1 MKLSTLIKIGAL
13 GLLWPT
19 LGWSQSTI
27 GGTGYYA
34 DVLQYSQNELIGTAR
49 MQAIGGAK
57 TSLGGDI
64 SLASVNPAGLGFF
77 NKTVIS
83 ITPGVYSQRA
93 NASYLDNQ
101 ATDFVSPLALGS
113 FGVVFNNEMDG
124 PTGDWRG
131 GNLAITHTRLNTYR
145 DKITYQGELTGL
157 DNYDDFL
164 GYAITELNDFGLDG
178 ASELAFSAWDT
189 YLVEQ
194 FVDEN
199 NVPFFDTYIF
209 PPSEEFPVTQTEVI
223 EITGRKN
230 VFNISYGANYRDKL
244 YIGGGVGLVSIQRDI
259 TRSYE
264 EVPFQDPDTQ
274 LFNLIVDEELEQD
287 GNGFNAN
294 FGVIYR
300 PVKFLTLGAS
310 VESPTFMNMDER
322 FSQFVTAAYTFTFP
336 VEEAAG
342 QTFESGAAS
351 DAPFDFTMLT
361 PLRARGGA
369 TVFLGKFGFISAD
382 VEYVD
387 YATARVSASG
397 SSLTAD
403 NDLIGSLYDSQI
415 NYSLG
420 GELRMDS
427 FYARAGYA
435 HRGDPVRERMEG
447 TNANL
452 NYYTA
457 GVGIRK
463 NRFFVDAAYVLG
475 QTEAEYRR
483 YANSPV
489 AQVAQR
495 ESRIAVTF
503 GVSF

>member
-1 MKLSTLIKIGAL
+1 L
-13 GLLWPT
+13 
-19 LGWSQSTI
+19 
-27 GGTGYYA
+27 
-34 DVLQYSQNELIGTAR
+34 
-49 MQAIGGAK
+49 GGAK

-77 NKTVIS
+77 NKTVVS
-83 ITPGVYSQRA
+83 ITPGVYSQRT

-101 ATDFVSPLALGS
+101 ANDFVSPLALGS
-113 FGVVFNNEMDG
+113 FGIVFNDELQG

-145 DKITYQGELTGL
+145 EKITYQGDLTDL
-157 DNYDDFL
+157 DTYTDFL
-164 GYAITELNDFGLDG
+164 GYAINDLNQNGLEG
-178 ASELAFSAWDT
+178 SSELAYSAWDT
-189 YLVEQ
+189 FLVEQ
-194 FVDEN
+194 FLDADN
-199 NVPFFDTYIF
+199 NTFFDTYIF

-223 EITGRKN
+223 EIQGRKN

-244 YIGGGVGLVSIQRDI
+244 YLGGGIGFVSIQREI
-259 TRSYE
+259 TRAYE
-264 EVPFQDPDTQ
+264 EVPFQDPDVQ
-274 LFNLIVDEELEQD
+274 LLNLIIDEELDQN

-310 VESPTFMNMDER
+310 IESPTFMNMDET
-322 FSQFVTAAYTFTFP
+322 FSQFVTAAYTVNFP
-336 VEEAAG
+336 VDEAAG

-351 DAPFDFTMLT
+351 DSPFSFTMLT
-361 PLRARGGA
+361 PMRARGGA

-387 YATARVSASG
+387 YGTASVSASG

-403 NDLIGSLYDSQI
+403 NELIASLYESQL
-415 NYSLG
+415 NYSIG
-420 GELRMDS
+420 GEFRKDS

-435 HRGDPVRERMEG
+435 HRGDPVRERLDG

-457 GVGIRK
+457 GVGIRQK
-463 NRFFVDAAYVLG
+463 RFFVDAAYVLG
-475 QTEAEYRR
+475 QSESEWRR
-483 YANSPV
+483 FAGSPV
-489 AQVAQR
+489 AQVGQT
-495 ESRIAVTF
+495 ESRIAVTL
-503 GVSF
+503 GVNF

>member
-13 GLLWPT
+13 GLLWPS
-19 LGWSQSTI
+19 LGWAQGTI

-34 DVLQYSQNELIGTAR
+34 DVLQYSQNELMGTAR
-49 MQAIGGAK
+49 MQGLGGAK
-57 TSLGGDI
+57 ASLGGDI
-64 SLASVNPAGLGFF
+64 SLISVNPAGLGFF
-77 NKTVIS
+77 NKTAIS

-113 FGVVFNNEMDG
+113 FGVVFNDELQG

-131 GNLAITHTRLNTYR
+131 GNLAIAHTRLNTYR
-145 DKITYQGELTGL
+145 EKITYQGDLTGL
-157 DNYDDFL
+157 DTYDDFL
-164 GYAITELNDFGLDG
+164 GYAINDLNQNGLEG
-178 ASELAFSAWDT
+178 SSELAFSAWDT
-189 YLVEQ
+189 FLVEE

-199 NVPFFDTYIF
+199 NNPFFDTYIF

-223 EITGRKN
+223 DITGRKN
-230 VFNISYGANYRDKL
+230 VFNISYGANYRDKF
-244 YIGGGVGLVSIQRDI
+244 YIGAGIGFVSMQREI
-259 TRSYE
+259 TRTYS
-264 EVPFQDPDTQ
+264 EVPFQDPDVQ
-274 LFNLIVDEELEQD
+274 LLDLTITEELDQS

-294 FGVIYR
+294 IGVIYR

-310 VESPTFMNMDER
+310 VETPTFMNMDET
-322 FSQFVTAAYTFTFP
+322 FSQFVTANYTFNFP

-342 QTFESGAAS
+342 QSFESGAAS
-351 DAPFDFTMLT
+351 DSPFAFTMLT
-361 PLRARGGA
+361 PMRARGGA
-369 TVFLGKFGFISAD
+369 TIFLGKLGFISAD

-387 YATARVSASG
+387 YGTASVSASG

-403 NDLIGSLYDSQI
+403 NELIQAYDSQI
-415 NYSLG
+415 NYSIG
-420 GELRMDS
+420 GELRKDA
-427 FYARAGYA
+427 FYARAGYS
-435 HRGDPVRERMEG
+435 HRGDPVRERLDG
-447 TNANL
+447 TNASL

-463 NRFFVDAAYVLG
+463 ERFFIDGAYVLG
-475 QTEAEYRR
+475 QTQSEWRR

-495 ESRIAVTF
+495 ESRIAVTL
-503 GVSF
+503 GVNF